1 MTRTYVTFF
10 LLPETHSWSLNGFR
24 ENGVVGLTLTIRV
37 QYTKAM
43 RLFKEDPKWTP
54 LKRGEET
61 DSNPY
66 RKDYLQTTT
75 SSA

>member
-1 MTRTYVTFF
+1 MVWDTDADEGDT
-10 LLPETHSWSLNGFR
+10 
-24 ENGVVGLTLTIRV
+24 

-54 LKRGEET
+54 LQRGEET

-66 RKDYLQTTT
+66 RKDYLQTTI
-75 SSA
+75 SNSA

>member
-1 MTRTYVTFF
+1 MTRTWVAS
-10 LLPETHSWSLNGFR
+10 LLHVSLLELADVVESWDTM
-24 ENGVVGLTLTIRV
+24 LTSAM

-54 LKRGEET
+54 LQRGEET

-75 SSA
+75 AATSA